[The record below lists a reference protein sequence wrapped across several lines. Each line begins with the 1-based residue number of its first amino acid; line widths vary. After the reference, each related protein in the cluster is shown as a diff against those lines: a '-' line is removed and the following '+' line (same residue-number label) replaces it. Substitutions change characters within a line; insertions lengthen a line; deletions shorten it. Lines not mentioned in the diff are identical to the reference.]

1 MLQFFETWPASIRL
15 LSKNMENKKK
25 NSTFLR
31 YVKMLKR
38 EHLFIIWIDETDIPK
53 YWSSI

>member
-25 NSTFLR
+25 KLHFFT
-31 YVKMLKR
+31 VC
-38 EHLFIIWIDETDIPK
+38 
-53 YWSSI
+53 